1 MKLEF
6 SQLAQI
12 ELEDAKTYYN
22 LQQKEL
28 GERFKE
34 HIKESVDTIAQ
45 FPLLYPKV
53 SNTLHRVVV
62 HKFPYSIFYTVDNER
77 IIIISI
83 AHQHRKP
90 FYACE
95 NI

>member
-6 SQLAQI
+6 SALAKT
-12 ELEDAKTYYN
+12 ELEDARAYYN

-34 HIKESVDTIAQ
+34 HIKESMDSIIQ
-45 FPLLYPKV
+45 FPTLYPKV
-53 SNTLHRVVV
+53 TDELHRVVV
-62 HKFPYSIFYTVDNER
+62 HKFPYSIFYVQIDER
-77 IIIISI
+77 IVIVSI

-90 FYACE
+90 FYEC
-95 NI
+95 